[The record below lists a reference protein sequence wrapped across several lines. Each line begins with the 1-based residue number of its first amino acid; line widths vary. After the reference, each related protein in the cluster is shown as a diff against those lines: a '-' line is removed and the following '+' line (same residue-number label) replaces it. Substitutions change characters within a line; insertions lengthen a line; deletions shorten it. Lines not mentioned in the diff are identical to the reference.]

1 MNLLISIIQVISPQF
16 KSFRSMT
23 SISTH
28 ILYER
33 HNGSQWLVFDRKY
46 RISLFVENT

>member
-1 MNLLISIIQVISPQF
+1 MNLLISIIQVILTQF

-28 ILYER
+28 TLYEH
-33 HNGSQWLVFDRKY
+33 HNGSQWITMDQKY
-46 RISLFVENT
+46 RISLIVENT